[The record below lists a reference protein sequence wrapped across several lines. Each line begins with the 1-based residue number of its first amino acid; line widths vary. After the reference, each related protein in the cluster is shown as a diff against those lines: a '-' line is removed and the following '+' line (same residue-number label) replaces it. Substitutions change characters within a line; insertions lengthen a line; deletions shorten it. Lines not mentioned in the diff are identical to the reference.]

1 VRGPGFDPEVDMTV
15 TPAHP
20 RSDTG
25 PDAGDLSAFGYGQQL
40 RRKIGSY
47 GSFAAG
53 FSFVSILTTVFQL
66 FFFGFSFGGP
76 AFFWTWPIVLVGQL
90 LVALCFAELAARYPI
105 SGAIYQWAGRLG
117 GRLWGWTAG
126 WLMIVAQTVT
136 LAGAAIALQVVLPPV
151 WSGFQLVPGDSSLT
165 STSGAANAV
174 VLGVLLL
181 GVTTAIN
188 ALGVR
193 LMSVVNSVGVTCE
206 LVGVTLL
213 CIALFSHAERGPG
226 IVLQTQGIE
235 GHGYLWAFAVSGLM
249 AAYVLVG
256 FDSAGELSEET
267 RDPRRTTPRT
277 ILRAVLVSGL
287 GGALMLLATLMAAAS
302 VTDGSLGD
310 PAQGLPYVLT
320 SRLGDTLG
328 RVFLVDVAIA
338 VSVCTLA
345 IQTSATRMVFSMARD
360 RVLPFAA
367 GLAKV
372 NRRTGTPVRASV
384 VVGVLA
390 AALLLVNVGNAAL
403 FTTIASVCI
412 MLLYLAY
419 LMVTLP
425 LLVRRLRG
433 GLRPEKDLFSLG
445 RWGVVVNAVAV
456 GWGALMA
463 VNLGWPR
470 AEVFDPAG
478 GNIYL
483 QWFAPLFLIGTLLV
497 GALAYAVQARRPAE
511 APVLALEGAE

>member
-1 VRGPGFDPEVDMTV
+1 MSV

-20 RSDTG
+20 RTEPRG
-25 PDAGDLSAFGYGQQL
+25 DAGDLSGFGYGQQL

-66 FFFGFSFGGP
+66 FSFGFSFAGP
-76 AFFWTWPIVLVGQL
+76 AFVWTWPIVLGGQL

-105 SGAIYQWAGRLG
+105 SGAIYQWASRLG
-117 GRLWGWTAG
+117 GRVWGWTAG
-126 WLMIVAQTVT
+126 WLMIVAQVVT

-151 WSGFQLVPGDSSLT
+151 WSGFQFVGGDSSLT
-165 STSGAANAV
+165 SVTGAANAV

-181 GVTTAIN
+181 GLTTTIN
-188 ALGVR
+188 AIGVR

-206 LVGVTLL
+206 LVGVALL
-213 CIALFSHAERGPG
+213 CVALFSHAERGPG
-226 IVLQTQGIE
+226 VVLRTQGVG
-235 GHGYLWAFAVSGLM
+235 GHGYLWAFVVSGLM
-249 AAYVLVG
+249 ASYVLVG

-287 GGALMLLATLMAAAS
+287 GGALMLLATVMSAAS
-302 VTDGSLGD
+302 VDDGSLGD
-310 PAQGLPYVLT
+310 PARGLPYVLT

-328 RVFLVDVAIA
+328 RAFLVDVAIA
-338 VSVCTLA
+338 VTVCTLA
-345 IQTSATRMVFSMARD
+345 IQTAATRMVFSMARD
-360 RVLPFAA
+360 RVLPFAD

-372 NRRTGTPVRASV
+372 DPRTGTPVRASV
-384 VVGVLA
+384 LVGVLA
-390 AALLLVNVGNAAL
+390 AALLLVNAGNAAL
-403 FTTIASVCI
+403 FTTLASVCI

-433 GLRPEKDLFSLG
+433 RLPAADGLFGLG
-445 RWGVVVNAVAV
+445 RWGVVVNVLAVV
-456 GWGALMA
+456 WGAVMA

-470 AEVFDPAG
+470 AEVFDPQG
-478 GNIYL
+478 GHTYL
-483 QWFAPLFLIGTLLV
+483 QWFAPLFLGGALLV
-497 GALAYAVQARRPAE
+497 GALAYAVQARRSAA
-511 APVLALEGAE
+511 APVLALGGAE